1 MNIMGR
7 WKIGLVLAAVAA
19 VLYARFDAKPVAT
32 PAATVDVKS
41 DENSGVTPGPQAAA
55 KVEAAPGVKTEKQIA
70 QLAET
75 ALAPTQTP
83 AQGPPQASAKLL
95 PPSREA
101 AQYSFAPIV
110 RKAAPAVVNVYVRSR
125 VQTFNSPFAED
136 PFFKRFFGEKFGQPS
151 ERVMSSLGS
160 GVIITADGLVVTNNH
175 VVKSRGETEVRVAL
189 SDKREFDAKIIA
201 QDDKTDIA
209 VLKIEN
215 GDGHF
220 PTLDFDDSDSLEV
233 GDLVLAIGNPFGVGQ
248 TVTSGIVSALSR
260 SEISQSDSQVFIQTD
275 AAINPGNSGGALV
288 DMQGRLVGI
297 NTMIYSQSGGS
308 VGIGFAIPSN
318 LVKIYA
324 ESAASGRKVER
335 PWLGAKLEAVTRQY
349 AEGLGLARV
358 AGAVVT
364 RVSDKG
370 PAASAGL
377 QPGDVIT
384 SVDGVEVVDARSVF
398 YRLATKGVGQPANLS
413 VIRKGKPADVTIGLV
428 AAPQAGKDDVKNLS
442 GNHPLDGARVSNIL
456 PGLADELN
464 LDATGGVVVVSVRN
478 GSASQSLGFRPGD
491 IVVAISGKDVT
502 DVAGLESALAA
513 RQRLWQ
519 ISIKRG
525 ERVLQLQVPG

>member
-1 MNIMGR
+1 VIDRNQMI
-7 WKIGLVLAAVAA
+7 LAATAVLACAA
-19 VLYARFDAKPVAT
+19 LSFAMPLSA
-32 PAATVDVKS
+32 
-41 DENSGVTPGPQAAA
+41 QQ
-55 KVEAAPGVKTEKQIA
+55 KVP
-70 QLAET
+70 
-75 ALAPTQTP
+75 
-83 AQGPPQASAKLL
+83 
-95 PPSREA
+95 PPSREV

-125 VQTFNSPFAED
+125 VQTFNSPFADD
-136 PFFKRFFGEKFGQPS
+136 PWFRRFFGEQFGEPS

-160 GVIITADGLVVTNNH
+160 GVIVSTDGLVVTNTH
-175 VVKSRGETEVRVAL
+175 VIKGRGETEVRIAL
-189 SDKREFDAKIIA
+189 SDKREFDAKVIA

-209 VLKIEN
+209 VLKIEG
-215 GDGHF
+215 GDGRF
-220 PTLDFDDSDSLEV
+220 PFLEFEDSDSLEV

-260 SEISQSDSQVFIQTD
+260 SEMSRSDSQVFIQTD

-288 DMQGRLVGI
+288 DMSGRLVGI
-297 NTMIYSQSGGS
+297 NTMIFSKTGGS

-318 LVKIYA
+318 LVRVYA

-335 PWLGAKLEAVTRQY
+335 PWLGAKLEAVTREF

-364 RVSDKG
+364 RISDKG
-370 PAASAGL
+370 PASAAGL

-384 SVDGVEVVDARSVF
+384 SVDGVEVTDARSVF
-398 YRLATKGVGQPANLS
+398 YRLTTKGVGQTARLT
-413 VIRKGKPADVTIGLV
+413 VTRKGQPVDVSLALL
-428 AAPQAGKDDVKNLS
+428 AAPAAGKDDIKNLS

-456 PGLADELN
+456 PGLADEMN
-464 LDATGGVVVVSVRN
+464 LDGSDGIVVLSVRN
-478 GSASQSLGFRPGD
+478 GSAAQSLGFRPGD
-491 IVVAISGKDVT
+491 IIVAISGAQIQN
-502 DVAGLESALAA
+502 VAAAESALTQ

-519 ISIKRG
+519 IAVKRG